1 MTIRVET
8 HLTKEVSKQR
18 IEELIQHYREEYTKD
33 VQDLVVDWKDYR
45 AHLRLQARGYSTAGN
60 LEVDDNFVELDF
72 YLPFLLQVFG
82 KKIRAVIQEKLE
94 ESLRV

>member
-18 IEELIQHYREEYTKD
+18 IEELIQHYREEYKKE

-82 KKIRAVIQEKLE
+82 KKIRAVIQQKLE
-94 ESLRV
+94 ESLN

>member
-18 IEELIQHYREEYTKD
+18 IEELIQHYREEYKKD
-33 VQDLVVDWKDYR
+33 LQDLVVDWKDYR

-82 KKIRAVIQEKLE
+82 KKIRAVIQQKLE
-94 ESLRV
+94 ESLN

>member
-1 MTIRVET
+1 MTIRVDT
-8 HLTKEVSKQR
+8 QLTKEVSKQR
-18 IEELIQHYREEYTKD
+18 IEELIQHYREEYKKE

-45 AHLRLQARGYSTAGN
+45 AHLRLQAKGYSTAGN

-82 KKIRAVIQEKLE
+82 KKIRATIQEKLE